1 MIETL
6 QIVIRGT
13 VQGVYFR
20 QSAKEQA
27 QALGIKGTVK
37 NASDGSVNIVASGD
51 HSHLQ
56 RLIDWCCKGPRHA
69 AVTDVHVEKIPFVD
83 FEEFT
88 IVRS

>member
-6 QIVIRGT
+6 QIIIRGT

-27 QALGIKGTVK
+27 QVLGIKGTVK
-37 NASDGSVNIVASGD
+37 NSADGSVNIVASGD
-51 HSHLQ
+51 HNHLQ
-56 RLIDWCCKGPRHA
+56 RLIDWCCKGPRLA
-69 AVTDVHVEKIPFVD
+69 AVTDVHVEKIPFID
-83 FEEFT
+83 FDDFT